1 MVRCSIFPC
10 VSHLTAYVHQG
21 TRSAPLLQ
29 AHPPRRRWVYPH
41 RLFSSAVLRWL
52 PKGGEAAR
60 RRCPSHFQ
68 AVEPWSNFQHP
79 TPVTRL
85 PFHKRRSRNSSP
97 SHTLGISC
105 SVRLFFCIRFLQCFR
120 LVLQD
125 VGTRFQLLV
134 PVHRRPRRCPCDQ
147 VSYLP

>member
-1 MVRCSIFPC
+1 MVRCSILSC
-10 VSHLTAYVHQG
+10 VSHLTVYVHQG

-29 AHPPRRRWVYPH
+29 AHSPRRRWVYPQ
-41 RLFSSAVLRWL
+41 RLFSLAVLRRL
-52 PKGGEAAR
+52 PVGRKGVG

-68 AVEPWSNFQHP
+68 AVEPWSNLQHP
-79 TPVTRL
+79 TPVTWL

-97 SHTLGISC
+97 SHTFGISS
-105 SVRLFFCIRFLQCFR
+105 SVRPFFCIRFLQRFR

-134 PVHRRPRRCPCDQ
+134 PAHRRPRRCPCDQ
-147 VSYLP
+147 VSHLP